1 MSEQENT
8 TTVSD
13 NKTTDNPKDKTNELA
28 NGGMS
33 NLNMIKSGGRF
44 LTTRVGENKIFCK
57 ESFGNVFLH
66 LFLL

>member
-13 NKTTDNPKDKTNELA
+13 NKTTDNPKDKTNGLA
-28 NGGMS
+28 NGGMP

-44 LTTRVGENKIFCK
+44 LTTRVGEIRFFVKNYFQMMKK
-57 ESFGNVFLH
+57 
-66 LFLL
+66 LFMN

>member
-13 NKTTDNPKDKTNELA
+13 NKTTDNPKDKTNGLA

-44 LTTRVGENKIFCK
+44 LTTSC
-57 ESFGNVFLH
+57 
-66 LFLL
+66 LLYTSDAADE